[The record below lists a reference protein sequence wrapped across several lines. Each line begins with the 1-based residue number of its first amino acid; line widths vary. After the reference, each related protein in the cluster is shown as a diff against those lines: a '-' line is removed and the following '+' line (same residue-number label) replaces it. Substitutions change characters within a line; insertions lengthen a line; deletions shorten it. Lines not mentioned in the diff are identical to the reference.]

1 MNAVK
6 VLASTLV
13 GLAAGAA
20 LGILFA
26 PDNGKST
33 RKKISKE
40 SSDYADGLSSKF
52 NVFVD
57 SMTQKFD
64 SLMAETVKAAEN
76 NKAKAEKL
84 VNEVATS
91 VNSKVKESS
100 N

>member
-6 VLASTLV
+6 VLAGTLV

-26 PDNGKST
+26 PEDGKST
-33 RKKISKE
+33 RKKISKG
-40 SSDYADGLSSKF
+40 SNDYADGLSNKF

-57 SMTQKFD
+57 SMIQKFD
-64 SLMAETVKAAEN
+64 SLMAETATMAEN
-76 NKAKAEKL
+76 GKTKAEKL
-84 VNEVATS
+84 VNEVTTS
-91 VNSKVKESS
+91 VNSKAKELS

>member
-1 MNAVK
+1 MKAVK
-6 VLASTLV
+6 VLAGTLV

-33 RKKISKE
+33 RKKITKGGI
-40 SSDYADGLSSKF
+40 DYADGLSTKF
-52 NVFVD
+52 NEFVD

-64 SLMAETVKAAEN
+64 SLMAETTHMAEN
-76 NKAKAEKL
+76 SKDKAEKL

-91 VNSKVKESS
+91 VNSKAKQLS